1 MKKGTTL
8 IIIFHCRALFRDP
21 FAESRARARS
31 ALVLSTSS
39 SQLVLSFHGRLSE
52 LINSKLQPRET
63 AGMNVAR
70 TKKRACLSRFAI
82 WCSYFISLRKG
93 EGGCYKGHRGA
104 QGSGDKR
111 RGAPPR
117 RHRGAAANFIQLR
130 TKMRRQPITES

>member
-8 IIIFHCRALFRDP
+8 IIIFHCRARYSGIHSL
-21 FAESRARARS
+21 SRGARARS

-93 EGGCYKGHRGA
+93 EGG
-104 QGSGDKR
+104 
-111 RGAPPR
+111 
-117 RHRGAAANFIQLR
+117 LL
-130 TKMRRQPITES
+130 

>member
-104 QGSGDKR
+104 QGSRDKR